1 MDRQEFTNLARSWKH
16 KVNSISMLRTT
27 VYLYSR
33 AKICNRSS
41 NDANATRPSINTL
54 VQVYSVASESFLT
67 AAALEPTV
75 AAAAE
80 LRLVSVAALPTLGT
94 VTFGLGFG
102 LGLEPDL

>member
-1 MDRQEFTNLARSWKH
+1 M
-16 KVNSISMLRTT
+16 
-27 VYLYSR
+27 
-33 AKICNRSS
+33 
-41 NDANATRPSINTL
+41 
-54 VQVYSVASESFLT
+54 QVYSVASESFLT